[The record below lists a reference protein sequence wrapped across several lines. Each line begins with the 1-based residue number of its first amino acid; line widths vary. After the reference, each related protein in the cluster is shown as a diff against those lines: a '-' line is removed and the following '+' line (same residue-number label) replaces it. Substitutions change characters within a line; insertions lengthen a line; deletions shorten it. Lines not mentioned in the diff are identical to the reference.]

1 MFNCI
6 LSKGLIFQLLLYVK
20 QECFMHSIA
29 FIFAIY
35 FVFKESVYLFLKK
48 IIHFIQCLTCILSH
62 VLILQLYSC
71 VKCEKFMHSMAVSR
85 LPLSNLFFLL

>member
-29 FIFAIY
+29 FTFAIY

-48 IIHFIQCLTCILSH
+48 IIHFIQCFTCILSRFDITALFMCKTRKVYAQH
-62 VLILQLYSC
+62 GCLQASP
-71 VKCEKFMHSMAVSR
+71 K
-85 LPLSNLFFLL
+85 